1 MSSKSASM
9 DRSSREAKLE
19 AIKKQNAAEKRRQR
33 MITIITV
40 AVIAVLVAAVAI
52 VIAIAAQQESE
63 QASGDPAN
71 LVTVENADGQQLN
84 GFAVGPQDADVTVTL
99 VEDYLCPACKQFE
112 EQAGPFIEAL
122 PEDDVRVV
130 RVPVT
135 FLAGRFQ
142 GDYSERA
149 ASAAA
154 CVASTETDP
163 ELPVFLEFTR
173 LLFANQP
180 AETTGTAPT
189 SEELAEFAGQAGAS
203 DAMQA
208 CITDDTYQGW
218 SERQNTGAQQAGVG
232 GTPTVWVNGVP
243 TENFAPETIQAAID
257 AARGGE
263 PEAEPTG

>member
-19 AIKKQNAAEKRRQR
+19 AIKRQNAAEKRRQR

-52 VIAIAAQQESE
+52 VIVIAAQEESE
-63 QASGDPAN
+63 QASADPPN
-71 LVTVENADGQQLN
+71 LVTVENADGQELS
-84 GFAVGPQDADVTVTL
+84 GFALGPEDADVTVTI

-112 EQAGPFIEAL
+112 EQAGSFVEAL
-122 PEDDVRVV
+122 PEDEVQVV
-130 RVPVT
+130 RVPVS
-135 FLAGRFQ
+135 FLAGRAQ

-154 CVASTETDP
+154 CVASAEDDP
-163 ELPVFLEFTR
+163 ESPVFLEFTR

-180 AETTGTAPT
+180 SEATGTAPT
-189 SEELAEFAGQAGAS
+189 SDELADLAGQAGAS
-203 DAMQA
+203 DAVQQ
-208 CITDDTYQGW
+208 CISDDTYQGW
-218 SERQNTGAQQAGVG
+218 AERQDTDAAAAGVG

-257 AARGGE
+257 TARAEGGDAAE
-263 PEAEPTG
+263 